1 MTEKQDQ
8 LKRSRGRPVEK
19 AMPEPIP
26 DSPENI
32 ARAIMAGP
40 PKAEWDYLRR
50 EGEAE

>member
-1 MTEKQDQ
+1 MTDQQDQ
-8 LKRSRGRPVEK
+8 PKRPRGRPVEK

-40 PKAEWDYLRR
+40 PKAEWDYLKG
-50 EGEAE
+50 EGEAD